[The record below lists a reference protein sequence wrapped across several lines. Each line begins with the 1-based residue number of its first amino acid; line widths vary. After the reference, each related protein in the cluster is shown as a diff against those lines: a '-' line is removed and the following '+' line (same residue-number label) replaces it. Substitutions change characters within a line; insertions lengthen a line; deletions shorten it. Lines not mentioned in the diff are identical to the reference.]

1 MEKKEFMEMAKD
13 LGINIKNLDQMPE
26 IGLAETCIQLDPE
39 TEPQVVKGR
48 FYTVATMDN
57 FKTYVPLKEVSSQY
71 RLVQHY
77 EALAQ
82 IFERMSDLENLF
94 GKPEVNLA
102 FSGNGGRMFADL
114 KFKEAALTVANDQII
129 PILRQENSCD
139 LTRRFCTSFQAE
151 RLVCS
156 NGMTVP
162 DSRFPNQEIVRKLH
176 KQGTLDPTSLI
187 DQTIENL
194 ETVADAIQ
202 VFGEYEKAKISKA
215 QVIRILE
222 KEVGISEKQAEEVLE
237 IPLRGFDNKPLG
249 NDLLGKGKKVSAWKA
264 YNAGTQ
270 WITDNTKNPATE
282 SERSRKLAE
291 GFDTTLKI
299 EI

>member
-1 MEKKEFMEMAKD
+1 MEKKDFMEMAKD
-13 LGINIKNLDQMPE
+13 LGINIKNLKSMPE
-26 IGLAETCIQLDPE
+26 IGLAETCIQLDPDSD
-39 TEPQVVKGR
+39 PMVVKGR
-48 FYTVATMDN
+48 YYTVATLDN
-57 FKTYVPLKEVSSQY
+57 FKTYTPLKEVSSQY
-71 RLVQHY
+71 KLVQHY

-94 GKPEVNLA
+94 GKPDVNLA

-114 KFKEAALTVANDQII
+114 KFKEAQLTVAKDIII

-176 KQGTLDPTSLI
+176 KQGTLDPISLI
-187 DQTIENL
+187 EQTLENL
-194 ETVADAIQ
+194 ETVSDAIQ
-202 VFGEYEKAKISKA
+202 IFGEYDKTDVSKA

-222 KEVGISEKQAEEVLE
+222 KEVGISEKQAVDVLE
-237 IPLRGFDNKPLG
+237 IPLRGFGNKSLISE
-249 NDLLGKGKKVSAWKA
+249 LTGKKKVSAWKA

-282 SERSRKLAE
+282 SERSRKLAD
-291 GFDTTLKI
+291 GFDATLKI

>member
-1 MEKKEFMEMAKD
+1 MEKKEFLEMAKD
-13 LGINIKNLDQMPE
+13 LGIKINNLKNMPE
-26 IGLAETCIQLDPE
+26 IGLAETCIQLDPDSD
-39 TEPQVVKGR
+39 PIVVEGR
-48 FYTVATMDN
+48 FYTVATWDN
-57 FKTYVPLKEVSSQY
+57 FKTYTPLKEVSGQY
-71 RLVQHY
+71 KLVQHY

-82 IFERMSDLENLF
+82 IFERMNDLENLF

-102 FSGNGGRMFADL
+102 FSGNGGRMFADM
-114 KFKEAALTVANDQII
+114 KFKESKLTVAKDTII

-187 DQTIENL
+187 EQTLENL
-194 ETVADAIQ
+194 ETVSDAIQ
-202 VFGEYEKAKISKA
+202 LFGEYEKTEVSKA
-215 QVIRILE
+215 QIIRILE
-222 KEVGISEKQAEEVLE
+222 KEVGISEKQAENVLE
-237 IPLRGFDNKPLG
+237 IPLRGFENKPLG
-249 NDLLGKGKKVSAWKA
+249 NDLMGKGKKVSAWKA

-291 GFDTTLKI
+291 GFDKTLKI
-299 EI
+299 SL